1 MTDSHP
7 SIFTFTTDIPGTEV
21 EVTVSVKS
29 IYDDEPSPRQI
40 DFAREMTAALSAA
53 VSEYMPV
60 EPWRTES
67 LDAYVVL
74 ANTHQLLDLGRDS
87 VDTTPSQARRYFAE
101 AADNL
106 EVLKEWDPRFTN
118 AYYQTRKCEQAAGN
132 FLMDELEEFHD
143 CLETWLPARLLS
155 HSPTD
160 QVVVVDD
167 LQTPESFAA
176 TLTPDHEAVSVNILE
191 ADEVDTYNAVG
202 RTVYPVPMYPD
213 GTIRSRLA
221 TSIYVDGMRLT
232 YIVHT
237 DNEVFPMLKELGE
250 AAEVFSSVTCG
261 YTPVE
266 YYTELAYA
274 KQLDNLV
281 FSPRFDEDG
290 VYRRNLLDMYAYS
303 LSVMSNFDGT
313 FEVPRDLAR
322 AAAQLNEEMRVDA
335 AIVLARTIGH
345 WLPRDITDLIPR
357 GWTDEANDEFSLAL
371 EEGLN
376 TLPGR
381 RFIVVLDQQLPEEYE
396 QTRLPNRE
404 KLYPMVYGEIAD
416 VDIFD
421 LRHTQIFLGDV

>member
-1 MTDSHP
+1 MADSH
-7 SIFTFTTDIPGTEV
+7 SSYFTFTTDLPGTKI
-21 EVTVSVKS
+21 EVTVMVDSLLHDS
-29 IYDDEPSPRQI
+29 TSPRQNE
-40 DFAREMTAALSAA
+40 FARELAATLSLAA
-53 VSEYMPV
+53 SEYTPT
-60 EPWRTES
+60 EPWRNES

-74 ANTHQLLDLGRDS
+74 ANTHQLLDLARNS
-87 VDTTPSQARRYFAE
+87 VEATPSQARRYFAE

-132 FLMDELEEFHD
+132 FLMDDLEAFHD

-155 HSPTD
+155 HSPTER
-160 QVVVVDD
+160 VVVVDD

-176 TLTPDHEAVSVNILE
+176 TLTPDHEAVSVNMLD
-191 ADEVDTYNAVG
+191 ADEVDSYTAVG
-202 RTVYPVPMYPD
+202 RTIYQVPMYPD

-237 DNEVFPMLKELGE
+237 DNEAFPLLKELGE
-250 AAEVFSSVTCG
+250 TAEVVCSVTCG

-281 FSPRFDEDG
+281 YSPRFAEDG

-303 LSVMSNFDGT
+303 LSVMCNFDGT
-313 FEVPRDLAR
+313 FDTPRDLAR
-322 AAAQLNEEMRVDA
+322 SAAQLNEEMRADA
-335 AIVLARTIGH
+335 AIELARTIGH

-357 GWTDEANDEFSLAL
+357 GWTDEANDEFALAL
-371 EEGLN
+371 EDGLN

-381 RFIVVLDQQLPEEYE
+381 RFVVVLDHQSPEEYE
-396 QTRLPNRE
+396 RTRLPNRE
-404 KLYPMVYGEIAD
+404 KLHPMVYGEVAD

>member
-1 MTDSHP
+1 MTDSRP
-7 SIFTFTTDIPGTEV
+7 SYFALTTDVPGAGV
-21 EVTVSVKS
+21 EVTVMVQSLF
-29 IYDDEPSPRQI
+29 YDAPSPQQVE
-40 DFAREMTAALSAA
+40 FARELSATLTA
-53 VSEYMPV
+53 VASEYTPV

-67 LDAYVVL
+67 LDAYLVL
-74 ANTHQLLDLGRDS
+74 ANTHQLLDLARNS
-87 VDTTPSQARRYFAE
+87 VDATPSQARRYFAE

-118 AYYQTRKCEQAAGN
+118 AYYQARKCEQAAGN
-132 FLMDELEEFHD
+132 FLMDDLEAFHD
-143 CLETWLPARLLS
+143 CLETWLPARLLGR
-155 HSPTD
+155 SPTAR
-160 QVVVVDD
+160 VVVVDD

-176 TLTPDHEAVSVNILE
+176 TLTPDHEAVSVNMLD
-191 ADEVDTYNAVG
+191 ADEVDTYTAVG

-237 DNEVFPMLKELGE
+237 ENEAFPLLKELGE
-250 AAEVFSSVTCG
+250 AAEVFCSVTRG

-281 FSPRFDEDG
+281 YSPRFDEDG

-313 FEVPRDLAR
+313 FETPRDLAR
-322 AAAQLNEEMRVDA
+322 SAAELNEEMRVNA
-335 AIVLARTIGH
+335 AIELARTIGH

-357 GWTDEANDEFSLAL
+357 GWTEEANDEFAMEL
-371 EEGLN
+371 EDGLN
-376 TLPGR
+376 MLPGR
-381 RFIVVLDQQLPEEYE
+381 RFIVVLDNQSPEEYE
-396 QTRLPNRE
+396 RTRLPNRE

>member
-1 MTDSHP
+1 MTDSRP
-7 SIFTFTTDIPGTEV
+7 NYFALTTDVPGAGV
-21 EVTVSVKS
+21 EVTVMVQSLF
-29 IYDDEPSPRQI
+29 YDAPSPQQVE
-40 DFAREMTAALSAA
+40 FARELSATLTA
-53 VSEYMPV
+53 VASEYTPV

-67 LDAYVVL
+67 LDAYLVL
-74 ANTHQLLDLGRDS
+74 ANTHQLLDLARNS
-87 VDTTPSQARRYFAE
+87 VDATPSQARRYFAE

-118 AYYQTRKCEQAAGN
+118 AYYQARKCEQAAGN
-132 FLMDELEEFHD
+132 FLMDELEDFHD
-143 CLETWLPARLLS
+143 CLETWLPARLLGR
-155 HSPTD
+155 SPTER
-160 QVVVVDD
+160 VVVVDD

-237 DNEVFPMLKELGE
+237 ENEAFPLLKELGE
-250 AAEVFSSVTCG
+250 AAEVFCSVTCG

-281 FSPRFDEDG
+281 YSPRFDEDG

-303 LSVMSNFDGT
+303 LSVMSNFDST
-313 FEVPRDLAR
+313 FETPRDLAR
-322 AAAQLNEEMRVDA
+322 SATQLNEEMRVNA
-335 AIVLARTIGH
+335 AIELARTIGH

-376 TLPGR
+376 ELPGR
-381 RFIVVLDQQLPEEYE
+381 RFIVVLDHQSPEEYE

>member
-1 MTDSHP
+1 
-7 SIFTFTTDIPGTEV
+7 
-21 EVTVSVKS
+21 
-29 IYDDEPSPRQI
+29 
-40 DFAREMTAALSAA
+40 
-53 VSEYMPV
+53 V

-67 LDAYVVL
+67 LDAYLVL
-74 ANTHQLLDLGRDS
+74 ANTHQLLDLARNS
-87 VDTTPSQARRYFAE
+87 VDATPSQARRYFAG

-132 FLMDELEEFHD
+132 FLMDDLEEFHD
-143 CLETWLPARLLS
+143 CLETWLPARLLGR
-155 HSPTD
+155 SPTER
-160 QVVVVDD
+160 VVVVDD

-176 TLTPDHEAVSVNILE
+176 TLTPDHEAVSVNMLD
-191 ADEVDTYNAVG
+191 ADEVDSYTAVG
-202 RTVYPVPMYPD
+202 RTVYPVPMYRD

-237 DNEVFPMLKELGE
+237 DNEAFPLLKELGE
-250 AAEVFSSVTCG
+250 AAEVFCSVTCG

-281 FSPRFDEDG
+281 CSPRFDEDG

-303 LSVMSNFDGT
+303 LSVMSNFDST
-313 FEVPRDLAR
+313 FETPRDLAR
-322 AAAQLNEEMRVDA
+322 SAAQLNEEMRADA
-335 AIVLARTIGH
+335 AIELARTIGY

-357 GWTDEANDEFSLAL
+357 GWTDASNDEFAMEL
-371 EEGLN
+371 EDGLN
-376 TLPGR
+376 MLPGR
-381 RFIVVLDQQLPEEYE
+381 RFVVVLDHQSPEEYE
-396 QTRLPNRE
+396 RTRLPNRE

-421 LRHTQIFLGDV
+421 LSHTEIFLGDV

>member
-1 MTDSHP
+1 MTDSRP
-7 SIFTFTTDIPGTEV
+7 SCFALTTDVPGAEV
-21 EVTVSVKS
+21 EVTVMVQSLF
-29 IYDDEPSPRQI
+29 YDAPSPQQVE
-40 DFAREMTAALSAA
+40 FARELSATLTA
-53 VSEYMPV
+53 VASEHTPV
-60 EPWRTES
+60 EPWRNES
-67 LDAYVVL
+67 LDAYLVL
-74 ANTHQLLDLGRDS
+74 ANTHQLLDLARNS
-87 VDTTPSQARRYFAE
+87 VDATPSQARRYFAE

-118 AYYQTRKCEQAAGN
+118 AYYQARKCEQAAGN
-132 FLMDELEEFHD
+132 FIMDELEEFHD

-155 HSPTD
+155 TSHTER
-160 QVVVVDD
+160 VVVVDD

-176 TLTPDHEAVSVNILE
+176 TLTPDHEAVSVNMLD
-191 ADEVDTYNAVG
+191 ADEVDSYTAVG

-213 GTIRSRLA
+213 GTTRSRLA

-237 DNEVFPMLKELGE
+237 ENEAFPLLKELGE
-250 AAEVFSSVTCG
+250 AAEAFCSVTRG

-281 FSPRFDEDG
+281 YSPRFDEDG

-313 FEVPRDLAR
+313 FETPRDLVR
-322 AAAQLNEEMRVDA
+322 SAAELNEEMRVDA
-335 AIVLARTIGH
+335 AVELARTIGH

-357 GWTDEANDEFSLAL
+357 GWTEEANDEFAMEL
-371 EEGLN
+371 EDGLN
-376 TLPGR
+376 ILPGR
-381 RFIVVLDQQLPEEYE
+381 RFVVVLDHQSPEEYE
-396 QTRLPNRE
+396 RTRLPNRE

-421 LRHTQIFLGDV
+421 LRHTQIFLGDI